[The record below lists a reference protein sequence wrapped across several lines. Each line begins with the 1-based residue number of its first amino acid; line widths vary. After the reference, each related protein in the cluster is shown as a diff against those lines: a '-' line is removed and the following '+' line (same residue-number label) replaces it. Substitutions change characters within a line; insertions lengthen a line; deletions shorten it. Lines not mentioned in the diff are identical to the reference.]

1 MHLFTLPL
9 GYRITNTDPEG
20 YRTIVKEI
28 INRRGIQMR
37 RVGWLAG
44 GLVVAGIVAAVNR
57 TGAGDPD
64 KGKENYRD
72 FCVPC
77 HGVSGKGDGP
87 MAANLPTKPR
97 NFTDGASM
105 NALSDE
111 HLFKV
116 IKEGGAAVGKSPTM
130 PAWGKQMT
138 DEEIRDIIAYLRT
151 LAVPPYPG
159 TK

>member
-1 MHLFTLPL
+1 
-9 GYRITNTDPEG
+9 
-20 YRTIVKEI
+20 
-28 INRRGIQMR
+28 MR
-37 RVGWLAG
+37 KVGWFAG
-44 GLVVAGIVAAVNR
+44 VVVVGIVAAVSR
-57 TGAGDPD
+57 TDAGDPA

-87 MAANLPTKPR
+87 MVANLPTRPR
-97 NFTDGASM
+97 NLTDGTYM
-105 NALSDE
+105 NVLSDA
-111 HLFKV
+111 HLFTV

-138 DEEIRDIIAYLRT
+138 DEEIRDTIAYLRT

-159 TK
+159 TE